1 MCGGAGPAGVEDLAR
16 TRCFEHAS
24 KDTLG
29 GYAIHV
35 RPTEIA
41 CRAHKQGHELDVVV
55 TESSSYA
62 ADEITAIGEAKATNT
77 PMDLPH
83 LERLEHLRSLLPS
96 TKINGLP
103 KLLLFAR
110 SGFTPPLADLAA
122 RRADIELI
130 DLQRLYHGDWMTDRV
145 SWRGGGDV
153 VVDNELVG
161 WLERTVWSVKGV

>member
-1 MCGGAGPAGVEDLAR
+1 MLIARHEPELVAGRAERVWTANTDTVDSRILGPHFEDLAR
-16 TRCFEHAS
+16 TWCFEHAS
-24 KDTLG
+24 EDTLG
-29 GYAIHV
+29 GYATHV

-41 CRAHKQGHELDVVV
+41 CREHKQGHEIDIVV

-62 ADEITAIGEAKATNT
+62 ADKITAIGEAKATNS

-103 KLLLFAR
+103 RLLLFAR
-110 SGFTPPLADLAA
+110 SGFTPVLVDLAA

-130 DLQRLYHGDWMTDRV
+130 DLHRLYHG
-145 SWRGGGDV
+145 
-153 VVDNELVG
+153 E
-161 WLERTVWSVKGV
+161 